1 MAFIPYAPF
10 RSVIT
15 ATAARPH
22 TRSSPAST
30 TTTTTSKSNDHA
42 CSRRAFNAAL
52 AASTTS
58 LLAAMLSP
66 PAAHAALM
74 NADEASD
81 VLSAVTAAM
90 DAWIALS
97 KSADIDD
104 FEELRRD
111 LRAGS
116 ASRLRQA
123 SAAVP
128 KLCKSAQIAGA
139 TAAKN
144 DAIRAIEGA
153 DAAALRVYRKQEED
167 SGKVTQQLGLLNEA
181 VGQLLAILNDQ

>member
-1 MAFIPYAPF
+1 
-10 RSVIT
+10 
-15 ATAARPH
+15 
-22 TRSSPAST
+22 
-30 TTTTTSKSNDHA
+30 
-42 CSRRAFNAAL
+42 
-52 AASTTS
+52 
-58 LLAAMLSP
+58 
-66 PAAHAALM
+66 M

-81 VLSAVTAAM
+81 VLSAVTAAI
-90 DAWIALS
+90 DSWIALS
-97 KSADIDD
+97 KSEDIDD

-128 KLCKSAQIAGA
+128 KLCKSAQMASA

-167 SGKVTQQLGLLNEA
+167 SGKVTQQLALLNKA
-181 VGQLLAILNDQ
+181 VEQLLAILNDQ